1 MPFII
6 GVHSV
11 NIPDLSGELLD
22 IILIDLDG
30 GAVTLPDNM
39 VSLLKRQIKIK
50 GLIFNGIFLENS
62 IHKRESFIQSST

>member
-39 VSLLKRQIKIK
+39 VFVKLSMMFRFGVRKTIT
-50 GLIFNGIFLENS
+50 IFLENS
-62 IHKRESFIQSST
+62 NHQ